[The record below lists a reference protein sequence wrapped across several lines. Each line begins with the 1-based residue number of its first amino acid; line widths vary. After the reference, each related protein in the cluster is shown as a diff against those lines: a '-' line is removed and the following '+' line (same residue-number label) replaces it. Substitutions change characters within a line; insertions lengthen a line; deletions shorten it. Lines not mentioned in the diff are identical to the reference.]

1 MNYFVKVIVNNLQ
14 NTWEYYGAFLLAQT
28 EKNLPAMRQT
38 WIWSLVWE
46 DPLEK
51 GKGTHS
57 SILAWRIP
65 WTEEPGGLQSMGS
78 QRILS
83 NWVTSLSLSFHKSYC
98 ENLQNTWDYYNN
110 ILYLFY
116 HKPFQWFSRIY
127 WLDWE
132 VLICKCQFQAFVSC
146 TSPPTPRKLHQT
158 TCFSKYFHRR
168 HTPKLSHQPT
178 HSFSPV
184 PSSDKT
190 LVTCFEEHHFHEKP
204 CPPERLPCF
213 SITRLM
219 IRSG

>member
-1 MNYFVKVIVNNLQ
+1 
-14 NTWEYYGAFLLAQT
+14 
-28 EKNLPAMRQT
+28 MRQT
-38 WIWSLVWE
+38 WIWSLVWKIPGRRE
-46 DPLEK
+46 REPTPVFLPGEFH
-51 GKGTHS
+51 GQRS
-57 SILAWRIP
+57 LAGYSP
-65 WTEEPGGLQSMGS
+65 WGHTESD
-78 QRILS
+78 
-83 NWVTSLSLSFHKSYC
+83 NWATSLSLSFHTSYC

-116 HKPFQWFSRIY
+116 HKPFQWFSQIY

-146 TSPPTPRKLHQT
+146 TSPHTPRKLHQT

-190 LVTCFEEHHFHEKP
+190 LVTCFEEYHFHEKP
-204 CPPERLPCF
+204 CPPERLPCL

-219 IRSG
+219 IHSG